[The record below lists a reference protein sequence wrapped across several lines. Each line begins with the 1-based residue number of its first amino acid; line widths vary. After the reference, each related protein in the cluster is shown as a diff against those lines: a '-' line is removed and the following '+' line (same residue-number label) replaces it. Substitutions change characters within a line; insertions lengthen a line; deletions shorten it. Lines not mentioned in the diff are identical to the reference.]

1 MTLLIKIEKNTKDYD
16 HFFLTNENKVLTNEK
31 DISKI
36 DKNKNKDKEKN
47 NDKSKKVHTEKSN
60 SINNNTNNNFKFSE
74 KENPQIDIYSR
85 NINDNNNKIINDN
98 LNFETISI
106 FPSKQNNERSVTNI
120 SISPQDRLL
129 SLCNNFDINKENQ
142 LKINLKNNIIN
153 LQTFQNS
160 DIKSKVDFNLDLNTN
175 SNINNDNKN
184 YKFNK
189 DDFKDKKNIEKARE
203 TNSQCILKLKLYKI
217 NNNSI

>member
-1 MTLLIKIEKNTKDYD
+1 MNLY
-16 HFFLTNENKVLTNEK
+16 FLA
-31 DISKI
+31 
-36 DKNKNKDKEKN
+36 
-47 NDKSKKVHTEKSN
+47 
-60 SINNNTNNNFKFSE
+60 
-74 KENPQIDIYSR
+74 
-85 NINDNNNKIINDN
+85 
-98 LNFETISI
+98 ISI

-203 TNSQCILKLKLYKI
+203 TNSQCILKLKL
-217 NNNSI
+217 